1 MIGVNVVDHGLEFG
15 LGAAGGEVGDLRL
28 ECADEVGRGVD
39 DAAAE
44 VIRAVLRPASSCG
57 KRVGLG
63 SSPTQSMEPAFCQR
77 SLAISVNFMGCLPKV
92 VVDRLYLNKFFRT
105 AAVPE
110 ELRYARRSG
119 FRRGATSKTPCHQE
133 DCEDDHTQTV
143 HRGRRPHDGRR
154 NCAAIAYESRWPKKP
169 SVPTDLNAEEFFT
182 ELAEK
187 GSGFVVG
194 NEKADTV
201 VMMTFDTQCRWCV
214 WEYEQV
220 KPFLDRVKFVWHP
233 VAVLN
238 PWSELQGAA
247 ILAAKDP
254 KAMFLEHEAHMKDA
268 VFKGLDVRKMEIPF
282 EKREAVWTN
291 TKVFRRAAARE
302 VPFGVHEAR
311 RQLCRRLRADG

>member
-1 MIGVNVVDHGLEFG
+1 MITRRQFI
-15 LGAAGGEVGDLRL
+15 GAAGLMTV
-28 ECADEVGRGVD
+28 
-39 DAAAE
+39 AATA
-44 VIRAVLRPASSCG
+44 
-57 KRVGLG
+57 
-63 SSPTQSMEPAFCQR
+63 PAF
-77 SLAISVNFMGCLPKV
+77 
-92 VVDRLYLNKFFRT
+92 
-105 AAVPE
+105 
-110 ELRYARRSG
+110 
-119 FRRGATSKTPCHQE
+119 
-133 DCEDDHTQTV
+133 
-143 HRGRRPHDGRR
+143 
-154 NCAAIAYESRWPKKP
+154 AYESRWPKKP

-214 WEYEQV
+214 WEYEQF

-268 VFKGLDVRKMEIPF
+268 VFKGLDVARWKFHLKNARQCGPIL
-282 EKREAVWTN
+282 RYSAVPRPEGA
-291 TKVFRRAAARE
+291 VRR
-302 VPFGVHEAR
+302 HEE
-311 RQLCRRLRADG
+311 ADGGYVAVCEQTGESFAKLLGK

>member
-1 MIGVNVVDHGLEFG
+1 MITRRQFI
-15 LGAAGGEVGDLRL
+15 GA
-28 ECADEVGRGVD
+28 
-39 DAAAE
+39 
-44 VIRAVLRPASSCG
+44 
-57 KRVGLG
+57 VGLM
-63 SSPTQSMEPAFCQR
+63 TVAATAPAF
-77 SLAISVNFMGCLPKV
+77 
-92 VVDRLYLNKFFRT
+92 
-105 AAVPE
+105 
-110 ELRYARRSG
+110 
-119 FRRGATSKTPCHQE
+119 
-133 DCEDDHTQTV
+133 
-143 HRGRRPHDGRR
+143 
-154 NCAAIAYESRWPKKP
+154 AYESRWPKKP

-214 WEYEQV
+214 WEYEQF
-220 KPFLDRVKFVWHP
+220 KPFFDRVKFVWHP

-291 TKVFRRAAARE
+291 TKE
-302 VPFGVHEAR
+302 
-311 RQLCRRLRADG
+311 

>member
-1 MIGVNVVDHGLEFG
+1 MITRRQFI
-15 LGAAGGEVGDLRL
+15 GA
-28 ECADEVGRGVD
+28 
-39 DAAAE
+39 
-44 VIRAVLRPASSCG
+44 
-57 KRVGLG
+57 VGLM
-63 SSPTQSMEPAFCQR
+63 TVAATAPAF
-77 SLAISVNFMGCLPKV
+77 
-92 VVDRLYLNKFFRT
+92 
-105 AAVPE
+105 
-110 ELRYARRSG
+110 
-119 FRRGATSKTPCHQE
+119 
-133 DCEDDHTQTV
+133 
-143 HRGRRPHDGRR
+143 
-154 NCAAIAYESRWPKKP
+154 AYESRWPKKP

-214 WEYEQV
+214 WEYEQF

-282 EKREAVWTN
+282 EKRKAMFLEHEAHMKDAVFKGLDVRKMEIPFEKREAVWTN

-302 VPFGVHEAR
+302 VPFGVMKKP
-311 RQLCRRLRADG
+311 DGSYVAVCEQTGESFAKLLGK

>member
-1 MIGVNVVDHGLEFG
+1 MITRRQFI
-15 LGAAGGEVGDLRL
+15 GAAGLMTV
-28 ECADEVGRGVD
+28 
-39 DAAAE
+39 AATA
-44 VIRAVLRPASSCG
+44 
-57 KRVGLG
+57 
-63 SSPTQSMEPAFCQR
+63 PAF
-77 SLAISVNFMGCLPKV
+77 
-92 VVDRLYLNKFFRT
+92 
-105 AAVPE
+105 
-110 ELRYARRSG
+110 
-119 FRRGATSKTPCHQE
+119 
-133 DCEDDHTQTV
+133 
-143 HRGRRPHDGRR
+143 
-154 NCAAIAYESRWPKKP
+154 AYESRW
-169 SVPTDLNAEEFFT
+169 PTDLNAEEFFT

-214 WEYEQV
+214 WEYEQF

-302 VPFGVHEAR
+302 VPFGVMKKP
-311 RQLCRRLRADG
+311 DGSYVAVCEQTGESFAKLLGK

>member
-1 MIGVNVVDHGLEFG
+1 MITRRQFI
-15 LGAAGGEVGDLRL
+15 GA
-28 ECADEVGRGVD
+28 
-39 DAAAE
+39 
-44 VIRAVLRPASSCG
+44 
-57 KRVGLG
+57 VGLM
-63 SSPTQSMEPAFCQR
+63 TVAATAPAF
-77 SLAISVNFMGCLPKV
+77 
-92 VVDRLYLNKFFRT
+92 
-105 AAVPE
+105 
-110 ELRYARRSG
+110 
-119 FRRGATSKTPCHQE
+119 
-133 DCEDDHTQTV
+133 
-143 HRGRRPHDGRR
+143 
-154 NCAAIAYESRWPKKP
+154 AYESRWPKKP

-214 WEYEQV
+214 WEYEQF
-220 KPFLDRVKFVWHP
+220 KPFFDRVKFVWHP

-238 PWSELQGAA
+238 PWSEPQGAA

-302 VPFGVHEAR
+302 VPFGVMKKP
-311 RQLCRRLRADG
+311 DGSYVAVCEQTGESFAKLLGK

>member
-1 MIGVNVVDHGLEFG
+1 MITRRQFI
-15 LGAAGGEVGDLRL
+15 GA
-28 ECADEVGRGVD
+28 
-39 DAAAE
+39 
-44 VIRAVLRPASSCG
+44 
-57 KRVGLG
+57 VGLM
-63 SSPTQSMEPAFCQR
+63 TVAATAPAF
-77 SLAISVNFMGCLPKV
+77 
-92 VVDRLYLNKFFRT
+92 
-105 AAVPE
+105 
-110 ELRYARRSG
+110 
-119 FRRGATSKTPCHQE
+119 
-133 DCEDDHTQTV
+133 
-143 HRGRRPHDGRR
+143 
-154 NCAAIAYESRWPKKP
+154 AYESRWPKKP

-214 WEYEQV
+214 WEYEQF
-220 KPFLDRVKFVWHP
+220 KPFFDRVKFVWHP

-282 EKREAVWTN
+282 ENARQCGPILRYSAVP
-291 TKVFRRAAARE
+291 RPER
-302 VPFGVHEAR
+302 
-311 RQLCRRLRADG
+311 CRSAS